1 MVFSENLNKNNIIV
15 QTKAK
20 DRWDLISRMLKVA
33 VKNNNI
39 NKEDEEIINNSLI
52 EREKSMST
60 SIGKGIAIPH
70 CTTTRVDDVIIVLAT
85 SEKGIDFDAIDN
97 VPVKIAILLIV
108 PKNKLSQHIKT
119 LANIAR
125 LMGNDDLREQLV
137 TIDTVDLIL
146 KTIKIYEKP
155 PKK

>member
-1 MVFSENLNKNNIIV
+1 MVFSDNLKKNNILV
-15 QTKAK
+15 KVKAK
-20 DRWDLISRMLKVA
+20 DRWSLISKMLKAA

-39 NKEDEEIINNSLI
+39 SKEDEETIHNSLV

-70 CTTTRVDDVIIVLAT
+70 CTTTIVDEVIIVLAT
-85 SEKGIDFDAIDN
+85 SENGIDFDAIDN
-97 VPVKIAILLIV
+97 LPVKIAILLIV

-137 TIDTVDLIL
+137 TIDSAELIV